1 MRILLTIMLPM
12 FLAALFPVVLVA
24 GTIEGRVVDADQA
37 LSGVVVVAYKTL
49 DFSAEPISRSKP
61 SDSEGAFRLELPAGS
76 YALFG
81 WNAGA
86 NRFAFCGRN
95 PVQLGDKTI
104 WAGLQAVKVDSAR
117 ALVYDDEYSAA
128 IEGQVLHEGV
138 PVAGAYV
145 HLYLDVVED
154 LKGLG
159 YRLSLPTGDDGYF
172 RFDGLP
178 ESNYFLVARF
188 RQNGQRVGPVQEG
201 DLFGIYSGNPLTARA
216 GTVQQVKLRTVAKLK
231 GAAESET
238 RSTAHGPVLK
248 GVVLGHEGRGVAGVH
263 VFAYVDRVIGHQR
276 PAAISSPT
284 TSDGRFVVNLPE
296 PGTYY
301 VGAREAYGDSPAPE
315 ELFGMY
321 DESADH
327 GLTLKEGQVM
337 GGIRIV
343 VEPIALFL
351 DP

>member
-1 MRILLTIMLPM
+1 MKTLLTVILL
-12 FLAALFPVVLVA
+12 LFPLVLSA
-24 GTIEGRVVDADQA
+24 GTIEGRVVSADQA
-37 LSGVVVVAYKTL
+37 MSGVVVSAYETL
-49 DFSAEPISRSKP
+49 DFSSEPISRSEP
-61 SDSEGAFRLELPAGS
+61 SDGEGSFRIELPTGS

-81 WNAGA
+81 WDSAGA
-86 NRFAFCGRN
+86 NFAFCGRN
-95 PVQLGDKTI
+95 PVPLGDETI
-104 WAGLQAVKVDSAR
+104 WAGLQSVPVDIAET
-117 ALVYDDEYSAA
+117 LTYDDEYSAA
-128 IEGQVLHEGV
+128 IEGQVLHDGL

-145 HLYLDVVED
+145 HLYLDVAED

-201 DLFGIYSGNPLTARA
+201 DLFGVYSGNPLTARA

-231 GAAESET
+231 DAAESET
-238 RSTAHGPVLK
+238 FSSAHGPVLK
-248 GVVLGHEGRGVAGVH
+248 GVILNREGHGVADIH
-263 VFAYVDRVIGHQR
+263 AFAYVDRVIGHKR
-276 PAAISSPT
+276 PAAISSQT
-284 TSDGRFVVNLPE
+284 TDDGRFVINLPE

-301 VGAREAYGDSPAPE
+301 VGAREAYGDSPAPD

-321 DESADH
+321 EESADH
-327 GLTLKEGQVM
+327 GLTLAEGQVM
-337 GGIRIV
+337 DGIRIV

-351 DP
+351 DQ

>member
-1 MRILLTIMLPM
+1 MKVLLTIIL
-12 FLAALFPVVLVA
+12 LLFPVVLTA
-24 GTIEGRVVDADQA
+24 GTIEGRVVTADQA
-37 LSGVVVVAYKTL
+37 LSGVVVAAYKTL
-49 DFSAEPISRSKP
+49 DFSVEPVSRSQP
-61 SDSEGAFRLELPAGS
+61 SDSEGSFQFELPVGS

-81 WNAGA
+81 WNADA
-86 NRFAFCGRN
+86 TRFAFCGRN
-95 PVQLGDKTI
+95 PVSLGDDTL
-104 WAGLQAVKVDSAR
+104 WAGLQSVTVETAETLA
-117 ALVYDDEYSAA
+117 YDDEYSAA
-128 IEGQVLHEGV
+128 IEGQVLHDGL
-138 PVAGAYV
+138 PVSGAYV
-145 HLYLDVVED
+145 HLYLDVAED

-178 ESNYFLVARF
+178 ESNYFLVARL

-216 GTVQQVKLRTVAKLK
+216 GTVQRIKLRTVAKLK
-231 GAAESET
+231 DAVENET
-238 RSTAHGPVLK
+238 FSSAHGPILK
-248 GVVLGHEGRGVAGVH
+248 GVVLDKEGYGVAGVH

-276 PAAISSPT
+276 PAAISSQT
-284 TSDGRFVVNLPE
+284 ADDGLFIVNLPE

-301 VGAREAYGDSPAPE
+301 VGAREAYGDSPAPD

-327 GLTLKEGQVM
+327 GLTVEEGQVM

-343 VEPIALFL
+343 VERIALFL
-351 DP
+351 D

>member
-1 MRILLTIMLPM
+1 MRLLLTIILLL
-12 FLAALFPVVLVA
+12 FFPVVLTA
-24 GTIEGRVVDADQA
+24 ATIEGRVVADDQA
-37 LSGVVVVAYKTL
+37 LSGVVVSAYKTL
-49 DFSAEPISRSKP
+49 DFSAEPVSSARP
-61 SDSEGAFRLELPAGS
+61 SDSEGSFRLELPVGS
-76 YALFG
+76 YALFAR
-81 WNAGA
+81 NA
-86 NRFAFCGRN
+86 NNSQFAFCGRN
-95 PVQLGDKTI
+95 PVHLGDETV
-104 WAGLQAVKVDSAR
+104 WAGLQAVKVDSATT
-117 ALVYDDEYSAA
+117 LVYDDAYSAA
-128 IEGQVLHEGV
+128 IEGQVLHQGL

-145 HLYLDVVED
+145 HLYLDVAED

-188 RQNGQRVGPVQEG
+188 RQNGQRVGPVQAG
-201 DLFGIYSGNPLTARA
+201 DLLGVYSGNPLTARA
-216 GTVQQVKLRTVAKLK
+216 GTVLQVKLRMVAKLK
-231 GAAESET
+231 DAAESET
-238 RSTAHGPVLK
+238 FSSAHGPVLK
-248 GVVLGHEGRGVAGVH
+248 GTVLDREGRGVAGVH

-301 VGAREAYGDSPAPE
+301 VGAREAYGDSPAPD

-321 DESADH
+321 EGSADH
-327 GLTLKEGQVM
+327 GLTLEEGQVL
-337 GGIRIV
+337 GGVRIV

-351 DP
+351 DQ

>member
-1 MRILLTIMLPM
+1 MRILLTAILLLFPAV
-12 FLAALFPVVLVA
+12 LAA
-24 GTIEGRVVDADQA
+24 GMIEGRVVTADQEI
-37 LSGVVVVAYKTL
+37 SGVVVAAYKTL

-61 SDSEGAFRLELPAGS
+61 SDNEGSFRLELPAGS

-81 WNAGA
+81 WDANN

-95 PVQLGDKTI
+95 PVQLGNETI
-104 WAGLQAVKVDSAR
+104 WAGLQAVKVDTAR
-117 ALVYDDEYSAA
+117 TLAYDDEYSAA
-128 IEGQVLHEGV
+128 IEGQVMHNGL

-145 HLYLDVVED
+145 HLYLDVAEA

-159 YRLSLPTGDDGYF
+159 YRLSLPTVDDGYF

-188 RQNGQRVGPVQEG
+188 RQNGQHVGPVQEG
-201 DLFGIYSGNPLTARA
+201 DLFGVYPGNPLTARA

-238 RSTAHGPVLK
+238 FSSAHGPVLK
-248 GVVLGHEGRGVAGVH
+248 GIVLDRDGRGVAGVH

-284 TSDGRFVVNLPE
+284 TNSGYFVVNLPE

-321 DESADH
+321 EESADH
-327 GLTLKEGQVM
+327 GLTLKEGQVLDN
-337 GGIRIV
+337 IRIV

-351 DP
+351 DE

>member
-12 FLAALFPVVLVA
+12 FLAALFPVVLSA
-24 GTIEGRVVDADQA
+24 GTIEGRVVTADQA
-37 LSGVVVVAYKTL
+37 LSGVVVIAYKTL

-61 SDSEGAFRLELPAGS
+61 SDSEGFFRLELPAGS

-81 WNAGA
+81 WDAGT

-104 WAGLQAVKVDSAR
+104 WAGLQAVKVDTAGT
-117 ALVYDDEYSAA
+117 LVYDDEYSAA

-145 HLYLDVVED
+145 HLYLDVAED

-201 DLFGIYSGNPLTARA
+201 DLFGLYSGNPLTARA

-231 GAAESET
+231 SAAESET
-238 RSTAHGPVLK
+238 FSSAHGPVLK
-248 GVVLGHEGRGVAGVH
+248 GTVLDHEGRGVAGVH

-284 TSDGRFVVNLPE
+284 TNEGRFVVNLPG

-321 DESADH
+321 EESADH
-327 GLTLKEGQVM
+327 GLTLKEGQVVDD
-337 GGIRIV
+337 IRIV

-351 DP
+351 DQ

>member
-1 MRILLTIMLPM
+1 MRIILTIL
-12 FLAALFPVVLVA
+12 LLLFPVVLFA
-24 GTIEGRVVDADQA
+24 GTIEGRVVMVDREMP
-37 LSGVVVVAYKTL
+37 GVVVAAYKTL
-49 DFSAEPISRSKP
+49 DYSAEPIARSKP
-61 SDSEGAFRLELPAGS
+61 SDSEGSFRLELPAGS

-81 WNAGA
+81 WDA
-86 NRFAFCGRN
+86 NNTRFAFCGRN
-95 PVQLGDKTI
+95 PVQLGEGTI
-104 WAGLQAVKVDSAR
+104 WVGLQAVQVDSAR
-117 ALVYDDEYSAA
+117 TLVYDDEYSAA
-128 IEGQVLHEGV
+128 IEGQVLHNGL

-145 HLYLDVVED
+145 YLYFDVAEA

-178 ESNYFLVARF
+178 ESNYFLVARA
-188 RQNGQRVGPVQEG
+188 RQNGRRVGPVQEG
-201 DLFGIYSGNPLTARA
+201 DLLGIYSGNPLTARA

-238 RSTAHGPVLK
+238 FSSAHGPVLK
-248 GVVLGHEGRGVAGVH
+248 GIVLDHEGRGVAGVH

-284 TSDGRFVVNLPE
+284 TNDGRFVVNLPE

-321 DESADH
+321 EESADH
-327 GLTLKEGQVM
+327 GLTLKEGQILDN
-337 GGIRIV
+337 IRIV

-351 DP
+351 DQ